1 MKVGKTSS
9 RVCALIAACILLVT
23 VLPAQTTKRP
33 IADFLS
39 AQGASSNFFPPVQ
52 DYLGWGQALCI
63 SGGLSCLSPQT
74 GHANQFCSGDFVL
87 VDYAGLADQ
96 YLVSN
101 GFQSSGT
108 VMDGTVTERRISPNS
123 VEISVTLHTKNA
135 LTFVLPPT
143 QVFPGTSPPCGT
155 GWDFLNGPL
164 LLGQRPTANPSL
176 QDRALAESFFHVS
189 FVNPAGAPLPD
200 LLDLFFNRYPDI
212 AEYSFNA
219 VGSGPLRSAFGV
231 PDGTPGTVTVVQAGK
246 GSRSNAQPAVVNLR
260 QTGH

>member
-1 MKVGKTSS
+1 MKIGKASL
-9 RVCALIAACILLVT
+9 RGCARITACMLLVI
-23 VLPAQTTKRP
+23 VLPAQVTQRP
-33 IADFLS
+33 IGDFLK
-39 AQGASSNFFPPVQ
+39 AQGASSNFFPPVP
-52 DYLGWGQALCI
+52 DYLGWAQALCT
-63 SGGLSCLSPQT
+63 SGGLGCLSPEIDF
-74 GHANQFCSGDFVL
+74 GRFCGGDFVL

-96 YLVSN
+96 YLVKN

-108 VMDGTVTERRISPNS
+108 VMDGTVTERRISPSS

-143 QVFPGTSPPCGT
+143 QLIAGTSPPCGT

-176 QDRALAESFFHVS
+176 QDRALAESFFYVS

-200 LLDLFFNRYPDI
+200 LLDLFFNRYPDL

-246 GSRSNAQPAVVNLR
+246 GSRSNSQPAVVNLR